1 MSPQTICNI
10 IGWSLLIISWFP
22 GIFTK
27 NKDKRMFISIAASAI
42 AVGVFIATA
51 IYEYNG

>member
-1 MSPQTICNI
+1 
-10 IGWSLLIISWFP
+10 
-22 GIFTK
+22 
-27 NKDKRMFISIAASAI
+27 MFICIAASAI